1 MHFNRHHIKKQQHK
15 INHMKSIVF
24 FAFAFFLQN
33 VNAQIR
39 TIQQVQKKDT
49 AKLQI
54 RKLSPTTTT
63 NTQSVNTQTQ
73 PTTSSFLLNTPTY
86 MVQTA
91 PVTTTTT
98 TTTTTTQTQNTVP
111 AFVPSSEV
119 LKAYQWWRSINPY
132 DLSVYSSP
140 FQLVSHTR
148 FDTTVEKFA
157 GKQSLT
163 FKGWLY
169 QQGWPLWKNDSLVH
183 LRSLKNLVQLDL
195 PLMFIND
202 SAFQILGT
210 VTQLKAIYFHT
221 GTNAPSYNGSE
232 AIYPNHPVTDVGLTA
247 LLQNT
252 SLEYVGFQDLGRIT
266 DAGFAHF
273 TNLRN
278 LKVLQTLGWTG
289 ITDNA
294 LLSLQGCESLE
305 TLYLVRCNITD
316 QGLNN
321 LLQIKNRLPR
331 LKTIYLNFSK
341 VTVAGIQQLQQNWG
355 SPLNV
360 QFNY

>member
-1 MHFNRHHIKKQQHK
+1 
-15 INHMKSIVF
+15 MKSILF
-24 FAFAFFLQN
+24 FAFAFLLQN
-33 VNAQIR
+33 ANAQIR
-39 TIQQVQKKDT
+39 VIQQVQKKDT

-54 RKLSPTTTT
+54 RKLSQTTTT
-63 NTQSVNTQTQ
+63 NPQSVNTQTQ
-73 PTTSSFLLNTPTY
+73 PTMSSFLLNTPTT
-86 MVQTA
+86 MVQAA
-91 PVTTTTT
+91 PVTTTTAT
-98 TTTTTTQTQNTVP
+98 SSSSTPTTQTQTTVL
-111 AFVPSSEV
+111 AFIPSREV
-119 LKAYQWWRSINPY
+119 LQAYQWWRNINPY

-140 FQLVSHTR
+140 FQLVPHTR

-157 GKQSLT
+157 GKKSLT
-163 FKGWLY
+163 FKGWMH

-183 LRSLKNLVQLDL
+183 LRSLQNLVQLDL
-195 PLMFIND
+195 PLLFVND
-202 SAFQILGT
+202 SAFQVLGT
-210 VTQLKAIYFHT
+210 VNQLRAIYYHS
-221 GTNAPSYNGSE
+221 GTNVPSYNGSE
-232 AIYPNHPVTDVGLTA
+232 AIYPNHPVTDIGLAA

-266 DAGFAHF
+266 DVGFAHF

-289 ITDNA
+289 ITDQA

-316 QGLNN
+316 QGLSY

-331 LKTIYLNFSK
+331 LKTVYLNFSK